1 MDDDDG
7 NNDDEQQQEE
17 EQEQEPQLLQLI
29 DIEEWFNIHG
39 LRAAVAGN
47 NEGDDDEH
55 DHEHEE
61 HGDQR
66 EIRHQVNL
74 EREYQNEIHAKIFN
88 AEDNEE
94 EKEIYPGSSC
104 CSPNSKRRR
113 RQQQLD
119 DWGKDAIDILTTTTT
134 TTTMNTEG
142 GAAKDRP
149 VIIDRNLVVLR
160 TNLKELASRSDTV
173 FAMASNKHLYN
184 NSSIN
189 KNGRLSLSL
198 CDYSTECVK
207 IFLRVLF
214 PSPSSPS
221 QDTDNDTDTDNGNEI
236 SPDYVIDCCRLA
248 HYLQCQQLLDR
259 IVNEYLLTSIDNDNC
274 RFLCKLS
281 DELSLPNLWEAS
293 VNHMLSSLDQ
303 FNSNNNDKKKKST
316 PTTIDENCECD
327 DDDDNNDDLSNDMT
341 PELKKEIQAL
351 RGILKSSNR
360 KQIYFST
367 YHEYLALLAEQH
379 QYYKERLQDAKDSYT
394 VRLEEETD
402 LMQEL
407 KSLQEERTSNWFDG
421 GYTNLRLDR
430 TIANVERRI
439 QGVIKARE
447 YVKPKI
453 DRQTRKVNTLKTLL
467 EEQKTIFGGGSGGCR
482 REDIK
487 L

>member
-1 MDDDDG
+1 MSNNNNVDD
-7 NNDDEQQQEE
+7 DDEQQQEE
-17 EQEQEPQLLQLI
+17 QEEQEEQQPQLLQLI
-29 DIEEWFNIHG
+29 GIEEWFNIDG
-39 LRAAVAGN
+39 VRAASVEN
-47 NEGDDDEH
+47 NEGNDDE
-55 DHEHEE
+55 HEHEE

-74 EREYQNEIHAKIFN
+74 EREYQIEMHAKIFN
-88 AEDNEE
+88 AEDNKE
-94 EKEIYPGSSC
+94 EKGLYPGSSC

-119 DWGKDAIDILTTTTT
+119 ELGEDAIDILTT
-134 TTTMNTEG
+134 MNIKGTE
-142 GAAKDRP
+142 KERP
-149 VIIDRNLVVLR
+149 VIIGSNLVVLR
-160 TNLKELASRSDTV
+160 ANLKELASRSDTV

-189 KNGRLSLSL
+189 KNDRLSLSL
-198 CDYSTECVK
+198 CDYSTESVK

-221 QDTDNDTDTDNGNEI
+221 QDTDNDTDSDNDNEI
-236 SPDYVIDCCRLA
+236 SPDNVIDCCRLA

-259 IVNEYLLTSIDNDNC
+259 IVNEYLLTSIDNGNC

-303 FNSNNNDKKKKST
+303 FNSNNNDKRKNST

-327 DDDDNNDDLSNDMT
+327 DDDDNNNNDNLSNDMT

-402 LMQEL
+402 LVQEL

-430 TIANVERRI
+430 NIANVERRI

-467 EEQKTIFGGGSGGCR
+467 EEQKTIFGGGSGGSR